1 MDILDYLQ
9 ERSEAIDE
17 VLDDVLSE
25 EIDSRILN
33 DSCKHLIEAGGK
45 RVRPVLA
52 LASCE
57 SVGGDSE
64 DAVEIA
70 AALELLHTFTLVHD
84 DIIDGDRF
92 RRGEKTVHERWNNPI
107 GIITGDALFSKAFE
121 TVARSFENT
130 GLEKDVIIRIF
141 DIFSRTSYQLCQGQ
155 ASDVNFENQ
164 DEITEEDYMRMAERK
179 TGSLMSA
186 STKVGGIL
194 GDGSRDEVDALAKYG
209 KLMGVAF
216 QIQDDILEVREMEE
230 VQEKDMDGDF
240 RKGKWTFLT
249 VKAYEMSSS
258 SEKQELL
265 KALHG
270 ETNNKDTEKVIDFY
284 ERSGALESAEEKSRW
299 LIDEAKDK
307 LKVLPDSE
315 SKDFL
320 LELAEFSIN
329 REV

>member
-1 MDILDYLQ
+1 MDVLDYLD
-9 ERSEAIDE
+9 ERSEVIDE

-25 EIDSRILN
+25 EVDSGILN
-33 DSCKHLIEAGGK
+33 DSCKHLIDAGGK

-52 LASCE
+52 LTSCE
-57 SVGGDSE
+57 AVGGNSE

-84 DIIDGDRF
+84 DIIDEDRF
-92 RRGEKTVHERWNNPI
+92 RRGEKTVHEKWNDSI
-107 GIITGDALFSKAFE
+107 GIISGDALFSKAFQI
-121 TVARSFENT
+121 VAKTSEKMD
-130 GLEKDVIIRIF
+130 LEKDVIIRLF
-141 DIFSRTSYQLCQGQ
+141 DIFSKTSYQLCQGQ

-164 DEITEEDYMRMAERK
+164 DEITEEDYMRMVKRK

-186 STKVGGIL
+186 STKVGGII
-194 GDGSRDEVDALAKYG
+194 GDGSRDEVDALREYG

-216 QIQDDILEVREMEE
+216 QIQDDILEIREMKGRTDEGI
-230 VQEKDMDGDF
+230 DGDF

-249 VKAYEMSSS
+249 VKAYEKFSP

-270 ETNNKDTEKVIDFY
+270 ETNNKDTEKMIDFY
-284 ERSGALESAEEKSRW
+284 EKVGAVKSAEEKSRE
-299 LIDEAKDK
+299 LIDQAKDK

-315 SKDFL
+315 SKNFL